1 MILIPYRKFP
11 SKQRLPG
18 FMSVV
23 MDPPAIQLALG
34 PGKPWRMKVR
44 RDTLLAERCRPCG
57 EMLRAEGEAGLGD
70 GLENPKV
77 SFRTITLS
85 CYTGG
90 SYCECRSKFTLIKR
104 VLSMSHL
111 LSDCQAVV

>member
-1 MILIPYRKFP
+1 MILIPYRKFL

-44 RDTLLAERCRPCG
+44 RDALLAKRCADRAGRCFGQKVRLDWVMASKTPRSLSERSHCYATP
-57 EMLRAEGEAGLGD
+57 EA
-70 GLENPKV
+70 
-77 SFRTITLS
+77 
-85 CYTGG
+85 
-90 SYCECRSKFTLIKR
+90 R
-104 VLSMSHL
+104 VVNADLNSL
-111 LSDCQAVV
+111 

>member
-1 MILIPYRKFP
+1 MILIPYRKFL

-44 RDTLLAERCRPCG
+44 RDALLAKRCAD
-57 EMLRAEGEAGLGD
+57 RAGRCFGQKVRLDHPGEAQGRGPTS
-70 GLENPKV
+70 N
-77 SFRTITLS
+77 
-85 CYTGG
+85 
-90 SYCECRSKFTLIKR
+90 
-104 VLSMSHL
+104 
-111 LSDCQAVV
+111 CQ